1 MSVLVLGCNGA
12 AGLESNEGSSSGET
26 ELGSGPTGSSND
38 DSSGTSGG
46 LETSGDTTNPG
57 GSTTSGDSGDSGDT
71 GETGDTEGTGDT
83 DPETNEGVWYRTCDL
98 DDSSGQPHFSNE
110 IVVPAEL
117 ASQDVFSFGEFQS
130 AVQDPSIR
138 VIHVRGDA
146 FSSSQRLEVT
156 ASDSTPEERYI
167 VGDEGGFSP
176 SLYFDSASNW
186 TVTNLRFKADASP
199 TIPASNSQA
208 SSRSSISVVDGEN
221 LMFDRLSRTW
231 GGGGESFLVIGNR
244 RFESVRNV
252 TLQRSRLE
260 WTGGISEFMGVI
272 YRSWL
277 SDMDEA
283 DFFGNGGNV
292 GWDAD
297 SEDISIQDN
306 VMLGM
311 GDGVQIQSEPF
322 TSANVHRHYERND
335 HRNFTIRGN
344 LFTSGADRTAENAI
358 DFKASSQTPDM
369 PARIYSNVFYGYS
382 PVTGGGTN
390 ASGSA
395 VIVHMRNQH
404 VEIFENLIIDSSVGL
419 SLKAFDGEHSAR
431 DNVFVDVDTVLNMD
445 AYTNGQDATEL
456 MTSIPSATL
465 ERNVIIGETTRIAD
479 VGIGSSNR
487 IDGVLTFN
495 ENFVEGIAEFG
506 FPDSGTSVI
515 DGSFT
520 EAFSG
525 QGNIFNGN
533 VPSDAPDSV
542 SESWLDTA
550 QTLTTRVGPCP
561 DGATYDFEI
570 PSQAALPPGLEDFF
584 WAI

>member
-1 MSVLVLGCNGA
+1 MSLLMLGCGGDA
-12 AGLESNEGSSSGET
+12 DLESTESSGGET
-26 ELGSGPTGSSND
+26 ETVSGPSGSSNGEG
-38 DSSGTSGG
+38 SGTSGG
-46 LETSGDTTNPG
+46 AGTSGGSTNPG
-57 GSTTSGDSGDSGDT
+57 DSTGPGGS
-71 GETGDTEGTGDT
+71 GETGDTEGTGGSGET
-83 DPETNEGVWYRTCDL
+83 GGMEPETNEGVWYRTCDL
-98 DDSSGQPHFSNE
+98 DDPSGQPHFSND

-117 ASQDVFSFGEFQS
+117 ASQDVSSFAEFQA
-130 AVQDPSIR
+130 AVQDPTIR
-138 VIHVRGDA
+138 VIHVTGDA
-146 FSSSQRLEVT
+146 FSSSQRLEIT
-156 ASDSTPEERYI
+156 ASDSTPVERYI
-167 VGDEGGFSP
+167 VGEDGGFSP

-186 TVTNLRFKADASP
+186 TVTNLQFKADASP
-199 TIPASNSQA
+199 SIPASNSQA

-244 RFESVRNV
+244 RSESVTNV

-277 SDMDEA
+277 SDMDES

-292 GWDAD
+292 GWNAD

-306 VMLGM
+306 IMLGM

-322 TSANVHRHYERND
+322 TSANANRHYDRND

-344 LFTSGADRTAENAI
+344 LFTSGVDRTAENAV

-404 VEIFENLIIDSSVGL
+404 VEIFENLVIDSSVGI
-419 SLKAFDGEHSAR
+419 SLKAFDGVHSAR
-431 DNVFVDVDTVLNMD
+431 DNVFVDVDTILNMD
-445 AYTNGQDATEL
+445 AYTDGRDASEL

-487 IDGVLTFN
+487 VDGVLTFN
-495 ENFVEGIAEFG
+495 DNFVESIGEFG
-506 FPDSGTSVI
+506 FPDSGSSVI

-520 EAFSG
+520 EPFSG
-525 QGNIFNGN
+525 QGNVFNGT

-550 QTLTTRVGPCP
+550 ETLTTRVGPCP
-561 DGATYDFEI
+561 DGITYDFMI